1 MSSRSLSDKIA
12 SLWSRKWG
20 VSGLLMLATMLNYM
34 DRQTL
39 ANLSV
44 RITTELKMTQEHYGD
59 LELAFG
65 WAFAIGSLFFGAVA
79 DRVPLRWLYSF
90 VVIGWSTMG
99 ILAGFSE
106 GFTSM
111 LVCRTLLGFFEA
123 GHWPCALKAT
133 LALLSREDRIFG
145 NSILQSGG
153 AIGAIVTPLAIR
165 SIMGS
170 DTSPGAW
177 RSPFIVIGCIGFVWV
192 VVWFVVISKAGL
204 DKPAE
209 DRSAIDGKTPESPA
223 PSSRWTWLRECMQ
236 NRKFWALLP
245 MVICINITWQLLR
258 AWMPKFLQEGRG
270 STEQAA
276 LFFNSLYYAAADVGC
291 LTAGAA
297 GIWLTARGLTVRGSR
312 FAIIATC
319 AVLTA
324 LTTLTPFLPL
334 GTMLYAVLLIIG
346 AGALGIFPCYY
357 SMSQEIS
364 DKNMG
369 KATGLLGA
377 MSWLISSPLQ
387 KYFGRVVDRTGSFDL
402 GFALAGWAPMLALVI
417 LVIVWPRNDDLAR
430 EPRSAS

>member
-1 MSSRSLSDKIA
+1 MTTSPA
-12 SLWSRKWG
+12 SQGGSILSRKWG
-20 VSGLLMLATMLNYM
+20 ISGLLMLATMLNYM

-44 RITTELKMTQEHYGD
+44 RITSELQLTQERYGD

-65 WAFAIGSLFFGAVA
+65 WAFACGSLFFGAVA
-79 DRVPLRWLYSF
+79 DRVPLRWLYSI

-99 ILAGFSE
+99 ILAGFSD
-106 GFTSM
+106 GFTTM

-165 SIMGS
+165 SIMGN
-170 DTSPGAW
+170 DMTPGAW
-177 RSPFIVIGCIGFVWV
+177 RSPFIVIGCIGFIWV
-192 VVWFVVISKAGL
+192 IVWFVVISKAQL
-204 DKPAE
+204 QKPADE
-209 DRSAIDGKTPESPA
+209 TTQAEATSSASR
-223 PSSRWTWLRECMQ
+223 SRWAWLSECM
-236 NRKFWALLP
+236 NSRKFWALLP

-276 LFFNSLYYAAADVGC
+276 LLFNSLYYAAADVGC
-291 LTAGAA
+291 IGAGAA
-297 GIWLTARGLTVRGSR
+297 GLWLARRGMSVRGSR
-312 FAIIATC
+312 FVIIGTC

-324 LTTLTPFLPL
+324 LTTFTPFLPL
-334 GTMLYAVLLIIG
+334 GVPLYGVLLIIG

-364 DKNMG
+364 EKNMG

-377 MSWLISSPLQ
+377 LSWLISSPLQ

-402 GFALAGWAPMLALVI
+402 GFALAGWAPMLALII
-417 LVIVWPRNDDLAR
+417 LVIVWPRNDDTAQVTKT
-430 EPRSAS
+430 